1 MKIKTKLITA
11 MKLLSRFKYLTS
23 TQFVVLLGV
32 YSQKG
37 TMTNGLKELTDMSKP
52 LVGTQ
57 SFGSDPKK
65 GRLSNVYFLT
75 KYGVQYLIDNHNFES
90 EDIYFHN
97 ENSNFFNEDY
107 SHRIATIDYKI
118 KLYKWVENSKGDI
131 DLADTYFDFTGS
143 NNNKKGES
151 LKASTKIDI
160 KDKFIIPDM
169 VNKFT
174 VNNTKYLF
182 AFEQHN
188 GDDTKKL
195 IKQLTQYC
203 LALKENI
210 ISKEYNHNKS
220 IRVVVVFE
228 KEGAK
233 RSAIKRLKE
242 YDIFIKLANY
252 FIFKTNKEMIE
263 DFYHN
268 WSLVTDKKVD
278 FLEKA

>member
-1 MKIKTKLITA
+1 MKIKTRLITA
-11 MKLLSRFKYLTS
+11 MKLLARFKYLTS

-37 TMTNGLKELTDMSKP
+37 TMTNALKELVNMSKP
-52 LVGTQ
+52 LVGMQ
-57 SFGSDPKK
+57 SFGTDPKRGK
-65 GRLSNVYFLT
+65 LANVYFIT

-90 EDIYFHN
+90 EAIHFHN
-97 ENSNFFNEDY
+97 ENSNFFNVDY

-118 KLYKWVENSKGDI
+118 KFYKWIEDSKGDV
-131 DLADTYFDFTGS
+131 DLVDTYFDFTGS
-143 NNNKKGES
+143 NNNKNDKS
-151 LKASTKIDI
+151 LRASTKIDI
-160 KDKFIIPDM
+160 NDKFIIPDM
-169 VNKFT
+169 LTKFT
-174 VNNTKYLF
+174 IDNKKYVF

-195 IKQLTQYC
+195 TKQLIQYC

-220 IRVVVVFE
+220 IRVVIVFE

-252 FIFKTNKEMIE
+252 FIFKTNEEMVE

-268 WSLVTDKKVD
+268 WSILTDKKVD